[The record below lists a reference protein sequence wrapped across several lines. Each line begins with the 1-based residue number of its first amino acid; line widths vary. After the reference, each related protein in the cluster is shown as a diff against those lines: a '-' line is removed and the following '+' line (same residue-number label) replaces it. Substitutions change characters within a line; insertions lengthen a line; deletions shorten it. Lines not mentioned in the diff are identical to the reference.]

1 MHYCGTAGGD
11 RSAWRHEQQRLTRTV
26 RRLGRHQDVLM
37 QNREAISEKAQGQL
51 SAAWAHVE
59 KRHSLGALQDG
70 TGVGPE
76 SELVSGESLR

>member
-1 MHYCGTAGGD
+1 
-11 RSAWRHEQQRLTRTV
+11 
-26 RRLGRHQDVLM
+26 M

-59 KRHSLGALQDG
+59 KRHGLGALQDG